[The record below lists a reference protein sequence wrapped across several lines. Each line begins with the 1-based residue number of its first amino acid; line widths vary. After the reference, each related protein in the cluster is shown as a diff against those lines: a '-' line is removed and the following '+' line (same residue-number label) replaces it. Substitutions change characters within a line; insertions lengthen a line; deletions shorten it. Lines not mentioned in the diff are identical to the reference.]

1 MKNKSIALPYV
12 IWMAIFTI
20 VPLVLIVYFA
30 FTDANG
36 AFTFENIRNIVRP
49 EYLTTLLESIGLG
62 AAATLICLVV
72 GYPIGYMIS
81 RATERVQA
89 MMTMLVM
96 LPMWMNFLLRIYA
109 WMNLLET
116 NGIINQFLGLFGIEP
131 LNMLNTRGVVVLGM
145 VYNFL
150 PYMILPLYSVMAKI
164 EKPILDAA
172 SDLGANSVSTFRR
185 VIIPLSVP
193 GIITGITM
201 VFVPS
206 VSTFII
212 SQLLGGSKN
221 ALIGDIIDLMFLGGA
236 PNYNMGAALSL
247 VLMVLMLICMLIM
260 NKFDDDEGG
269 AMII

>member
-1 MKNKSIALPYV
+1 MT
-12 IWMAIFTI
+12 IFTI
-20 VPLVLIVYFA
+20 VPLLLIVYFS
-30 FTDANG
+30 FTNSAG
-36 AFTFENIRNIVRP
+36 QFTLENIANITKK

-62 AAATLICLVV
+62 ALATFICLVV
-72 GYPIGYMIS
+72 GYPVAYMIS
-81 RATERVQA
+81 RMSEKVQA
-89 MMTMLVM
+89 TMTMVVM

-116 NGIINQFLGLFGIEP
+116 NGLINRFLGLFGIAP
-131 LNMLNTRGVVVLGM
+131 LHMMNTRGAVVLGM

-164 EKPILDAA
+164 GKPILEAA
-172 SDLGANSVSTFRR
+172 SDLGANGASTFRR
-185 VIIPLSVP
+185 VIVPLSIP
-193 GIITGITM
+193 GIISGITM

-221 ALIGDIIDLMFLGGA
+221 ALIGDIIDMMFLGGA

-247 VLMVLMLICMLIM
+247 VLMVLMLLCMLIM
-260 NKFDDDEGG
+260 NKSDDDEGG
-269 AMII
+269 AMLI